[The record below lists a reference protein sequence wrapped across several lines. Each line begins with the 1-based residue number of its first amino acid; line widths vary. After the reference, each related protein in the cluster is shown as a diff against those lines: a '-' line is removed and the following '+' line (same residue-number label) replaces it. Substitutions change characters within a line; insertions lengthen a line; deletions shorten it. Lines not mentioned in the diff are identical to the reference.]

1 MKDNGVTP
9 FLRIFKYVWPQW
21 PRITVIVFT
30 AVLIGI
36 LFSLSFA
43 TIVPLLK
50 VMMGEEGLHSWV
62 DRKVCGWRYGLDF
75 YVPDSTDFTDVNGTN
90 IAYYLLVT
98 NVKEDSWA
106 DKAGLK
112 QQDRIV
118 GAGSGLITK
127 DIERV
132 AAASL
137 LEKLAT
143 TDEGEITVQLR
154 RINKEGKLEDKQLQL
169 NTTTKPAYA
178 DYAQAVVSFMPRGQT
193 KSNKARAVMFI
204 ILLMVAVTVVR
215 CIARFYQQYL
225 AEKVVQVAVAK
236 LREDVFA
243 HVMEMPMGF
252 FSSKGTSDTVSR
264 VLGDTGGVGKG
275 VKILLGKALREP
287 LKALGT
293 LTCAMII
300 SYKLTLIFLCC
311 APVTIGLGVLL
322 GRKIRKAT
330 KRSLRSSALMLG
342 RVQEA
347 IGALSVVKVYNRQ
360 EHECTTYKG
369 INRRLLRQML
379 RIAKVNS
386 GTGPIMEVL
395 GMLAGSAALLVGVHW
410 VTNANIQP
418 SSFFGLLILL
428 GTTAESVRKTS
439 DVWNKIQGAN
449 AASERVFAVV
459 DTAAEHEKPGAIELS
474 PLKGKIEFRDV
485 VFTYPGSDEPVLKGV
500 NLTVK
505 AGQTIA
511 IVGPNGAG
519 KTTLV
524 NLIPRFYDVDS
535 GMVLI
540 DGQDICEATLKS
552 LRGQIGMVTQK
563 VVTFNDTIAANIGYG
578 KADATREEIIEAAK
592 RSFSHEFIE
601 PLREGYDAVIGEH
614 GSGLSGGQLQRIVIA
629 RAIVKNPAILIFD
642 EAMSQ
647 IDADSE
653 AKIHKAL
660 SELIQDRTSFV
671 IAHRFSTVV
680 SADATVVM
688 DNGQIVAQGSHYELI
703 QDCPLYQ
710 SLYETQLITA
720 ESG

>member
-1 MKDNGVTP
+1 MKAGDNGMKDNGVTP

-21 PRITVIVFT
+21 PRIVVIVFT

-154 RINKEGKLEDKQLQL
+154 RINKEGELEDKQLQL

-252 FSSKGTSDTVSR
+252 FSNKGTSDTVSR
-264 VLGDTGGVGKG
+264 VLGDTGGVGK
-275 VKILLGKALREP
+275 
-287 LKALGT
+287 
-293 LTCAMII
+293 
-300 SYKLTLIFLCC
+300 
-311 APVTIGLGVLL
+311 
-322 GRKIRKAT
+322 
-330 KRSLRSSALMLG
+330 
-342 RVQEA
+342 
-347 IGALSVVKVYNRQ
+347 
-360 EHECTTYKG
+360 
-369 INRRLLRQML
+369 
-379 RIAKVNS
+379 
-386 GTGPIMEVL
+386 
-395 GMLAGSAALLVGVHW
+395 
-410 VTNANIQP
+410 
-418 SSFFGLLILL
+418 
-428 GTTAESVRKTS
+428 
-439 DVWNKIQGAN
+439 
-449 AASERVFAVV
+449 
-459 DTAAEHEKPGAIELS
+459 
-474 PLKGKIEFRDV
+474 
-485 VFTYPGSDEPVLKGV
+485 
-500 NLTVK
+500 
-505 AGQTIA
+505 
-511 IVGPNGAG
+511 
-519 KTTLV
+519 
-524 NLIPRFYDVDS
+524 
-535 GMVLI
+535 
-540 DGQDICEATLKS
+540 
-552 LRGQIGMVTQK
+552 
-563 VVTFNDTIAANIGYG
+563 
-578 KADATREEIIEAAK
+578 
-592 RSFSHEFIE
+592 
-601 PLREGYDAVIGEH
+601 
-614 GSGLSGGQLQRIVIA
+614 
-629 RAIVKNPAILIFD
+629 
-642 EAMSQ
+642 
-647 IDADSE
+647 
-653 AKIHKAL
+653 
-660 SELIQDRTSFV
+660 
-671 IAHRFSTVV
+671 
-680 SADATVVM
+680 
-688 DNGQIVAQGSHYELI
+688 
-703 QDCPLYQ
+703 
-710 SLYETQLITA
+710 
-720 ESG
+720 